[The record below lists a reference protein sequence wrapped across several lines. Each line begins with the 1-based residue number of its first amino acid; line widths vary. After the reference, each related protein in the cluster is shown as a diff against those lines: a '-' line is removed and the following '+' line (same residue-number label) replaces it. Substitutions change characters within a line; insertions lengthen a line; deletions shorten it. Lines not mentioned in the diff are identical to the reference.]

1 MNKNWNDRAD
11 KDLFFTILSVKSIGV
26 ISGSEWTTI
35 GNQMRSMGY
44 GFTNEGCRQHF
55 QGLPIPSS
63 VTAGMAPQ
71 APMTMPD
78 DLAVDPSLEDE
89 PEDGRDAKRQRM
101 SDSQDPSLEEVA
113 MMNALASH
121 NNPTTPGAYTSEQS
135 GNIKMSDIEMNDT
148 SGDVVVTPSPSPIS
162 GGNKTKVATKA
173 TPKNTTTP
181 SKTGSKGK
189 AVAALPNGESIIAMT
204 PKGSGEKPF
213 ETKWTPEAHTI
224 LLATFV
230 DIATE
235 GGKVTLNGNQ
245 DKIQG
250 AMARHGFGFS
260 WEAIRYVQI
269 FVLF

>member
-1 MNKNWNDRAD
+1 
-11 KDLFFTILSVKSIGV
+11 
-26 ISGSEWTTI
+26 
-35 GNQMRSMGY
+35 
-44 GFTNEGCRQHF
+44 
-55 QGLPIPSS
+55 
-63 VTAGMAPQ
+63 
-71 APMTMPD
+71 
-78 DLAVDPSLEDE
+78 
-89 PEDGRDAKRQRM
+89 
-101 SDSQDPSLEEVA
+101 
-113 MMNALASH
+113 
-121 NNPTTPGAYTSEQS
+121 
-135 GNIKMSDIEMNDT
+135 MSDIEMDNT
-148 SGDVVVTPSPSPIS
+148 SGDIVVTPSPSPTG

-181 SKTGSKGK
+181 SKTGNKGNGK
-189 AVAALPNGESIIAMT
+189 AVIAQPTGEGTIAMT

-260 WEAIRYVQI
+260 WEAIRYVHI
-269 FVLF
+269 FVHF